1 MSERTD
7 RIENALGSDWATT
20 RQIAESAGL
29 SSPYDMVEAY
39 HALRKLERY
48 GRAERRVREGGPS
61 GRVAEWRR
69 RP

>member
-29 SSPYDMVEAY
+29 SGSYDMNEAY
-39 HALRKLERY
+39 HALRKLEKY
-48 GRAERRVREGGPS
+48 GRAERRVTEGGPS

>member
-29 SSPYDMVEAY
+29 SGSYDMNEAY
-39 HALRKLERY
+39 HALRKLEKY
-48 GRAERRVREGGPS
+48 GRAERRVRVGGPS

-69 RP
+69 RA

>member
-29 SSPYDMVEAY
+29 SGSYDMNEAY
-39 HALRKLERY
+39 HALRKLEKY
-48 GRAERRVREGGPS
+48 GRAERRVTAGGPS

>member
-29 SSPYDMVEAY
+29 SGSYDMNEAY
-39 HALRKLERY
+39 HALRKLEKY
-48 GRAERRVREGGPS
+48 GRAERRVVEGGPS

>member
-29 SSPYDMVEAY
+29 SGPCGMTAAY
-39 HALRKLERY
+39 HALRKLEKY
-48 GRAERRVREGGPS
+48 GRAERRVGEGGPS
-61 GRVAEWRR
+61 GRIAEWRR
-69 RP
+69 RA

>member
-1 MSERTD
+1 MSDRTD

-29 SSPYDMVEAY
+29 SGSYDMNEAY
-39 HALRKLERY
+39 HALRKLEKY
-48 GRAERRVREGGPS
+48 GRAERRVKEGGPS

>member
-29 SSPYDMVEAY
+29 SGSYDMVEAY
-39 HALRKLERY
+39 HALRKLEKY
-48 GRAERRVREGGPS
+48 GRAERRVTEGGPS

>member
-29 SSPYDMVEAY
+29 SGSYDMNEAY
-39 HALRKLERY
+39 HALRKLEKY
-48 GRAERRVREGGPS
+48 GRAERRVKEGGPS
-61 GRVAEWRR
+61 GKVAEWRR

>member
-29 SSPYDMVEAY
+29 SGSYDMNEAY
-39 HALRKLERY
+39 HALRKLEKS

-69 RP
+69 RA

>member
-29 SSPYDMVEAY
+29 SGSYDMTEAY
-39 HALRKLERY
+39 HALRKLEKY
-48 GRAERRVREGGPS
+48 GRAERRVKEGGPS
-61 GRVAEWRR
+61 GSVAEWRR

>member
-1 MSERTD
+1 MSDRTD
-7 RIENALGSDWATT
+7 RIENALGSDWAAT

-29 SSPYDMVEAY
+29 SGSYDMNEAY
-39 HALRKLERY
+39 HALRKLEKY

>member
-29 SSPYDMVEAY
+29 SGSYDMTEAY
-39 HALRKLERY
+39 HALRQLEKY
-48 GRAERRVREGGPS
+48 GRAERRVTEGGPS

>member
-20 RQIAESAGL
+20 RAIAESAGM
-29 SSPYDMVEAY
+29 SAPCDMRRAY
-39 HALRKLERY
+39 RALRKLEKY

-61 GRVAEWRR
+61 GKVAEWRR

>member
-7 RIENALGSDWATT
+7 RIENALGSDGATT

-29 SSPYDMVEAY
+29 SGSYDMTEAY
-39 HALRKLERY
+39 HALRKLEKY
-48 GRAERRVREGGPS
+48 GRAERRVTEGGPS